1 MCYIRNAA
9 ERSERIK
16 IVQQIADVVESMNN
30 RALAAGLVM
39 PIVARVLTV
48 GSH

>member
-30 RALAAGLVM
+30 HALAAGHAV
-39 PIVARVLTV
+39 PIAAGVLTV